1 MSAHLEIQ
9 DQQKPRAKQSCGR
22 CSQCG
27 CQRQQGMSDLAALRV
42 AVSEAMMQLRDEL
55 ISGKYRMP
63 RDWEISM
70 PQVLALDMAHTV
82 EDARRHVLQMSVS
95 GDDNGSWYMGRAV
108 DIQMATV
115 MDDKVPHG
123 LAVELRVIRRSAGW
137 DAMYSWRRQANVAL
151 NRDDAVRDLVQAIKT
166 APFEQAFYG
175 TPL

>member
-42 AVSEAMMQLRDEL
+42 AVSEAMMQLR
-55 ISGKYRMP
+55 
-63 RDWEISM
+63 
-70 PQVLALDMAHTV
+70 
-82 EDARRHVLQMSVS
+82 
-95 GDDNGSWYMGRAV
+95 
-108 DIQMATV
+108 
-115 MDDKVPHG
+115 
-123 LAVELRVIRRSAGW
+123 
-137 DAMYSWRRQANVAL
+137 QANVAL